1 LLFEEGVR
9 HSMLMNMLAGDDDE
23 AEDDAEDE
31 VDAESG
37 AITLRPEGNE
47 LANSN
52 AKFLQSRL
60 IFVTD
65 EDGKERVLDGDSNLV
80 MAAWESDIMDRT
92 AHLLCTDLAPSF
104 SVLNIGFG
112 LGIVDTYFQSYR
124 PGRHVIVEPHPDA
137 LAYLRQKGWADREG
151 VEIVEKR
158 WEEALLDPDLGSFDV
173 VYFDTYSQDYKDLKK
188 FFDEVPALL
197 NGPNAR

>member
-1 LLFEEGVR
+1 MFLLQRGAIWNAVDPRGITAAQLAWSLNYVECYQLLFEEGVR

-137 LAYLRQKGWADREG
+137 LAYLLRTTR
-151 VEIVEKR
+151 I
-158 WEEALLDPDLGSFDV
+158 
-173 VYFDTYSQDYKDLKK
+173 
-188 FFDEVPALL
+188 
-197 NGPNAR
+197 